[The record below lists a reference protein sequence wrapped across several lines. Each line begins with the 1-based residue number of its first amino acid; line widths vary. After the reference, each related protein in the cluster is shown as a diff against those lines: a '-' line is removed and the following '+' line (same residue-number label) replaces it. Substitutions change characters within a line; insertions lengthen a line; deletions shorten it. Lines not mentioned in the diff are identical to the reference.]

1 MRLYGY
7 GWIDRA
13 LSSLEVSQLVTY
25 YAQASSSETITKLID
40 PAQEDDIEL
49 MVVPSQRVTKM
60 TKQKY
65 LNDFFERGI
74 LQLGT
79 YDSFQNAGNIEVRD
93 DQEGFVTLIG
103 REVGRTAWGRFMG
116 GADNYLFC
124 TYLGDPDPSVIKAFE
139 YEACYFIN
147 DPRGFAKAVQMAL
160 DAQNY
165 SFGKCV
171 YCEEKALIGELK
183 PDHSFERIDHRTVEM
198 IGEAMNFVKPMRY
211 SHQLEFRFV
220 WKMPAHVRGSLVIE
234 CPNAVQF
241 CSIK

>member
-1 MRLYGY
+1 LRLYGY

-25 YAQASSSETITKLID
+25 YAQASSSETITELIE

-49 MVVPSQRVTKM
+49 MVVPSQRVAKM
-60 TKQKY
+60 TKKKY
-65 LNDFFERGI
+65 LDDFFDRGI

-79 YDSFQNAGNIEVRD
+79 YDFFRNAGNIEVRD
-93 DQEGFVTLIG
+93 DQEGFVTL
-103 REVGRTAWGRFMG
+103 VGRGVDSTAWGRFMCG
-116 GADNYLFC
+116 GDNYLFC
-124 TYLGDPDPSVIKAFE
+124 TYLGDPDPAVLNAFE
-139 YEACYFIN
+139 YDSCYFIN
-147 DPRGFAKAVQMAL
+147 DSRGFANAVQIAL

-171 YCEEKALIGELK
+171 YCEENAIIGGLK
-183 PDHSFERIDHRTVEM
+183 PEHSFERIDHRTVEM

-220 WKMPAHVRGSLVIE
+220 WKMPAYVRGTLVVE

-241 CSIK
+241 CSMT